1 MALGYV
7 IRTHVFLLVF
17 IYPILALAIGHRA
30 GGTLGLFK
38 RRQFSRS
45 MPLAYSWY
53 SPNHAAAEQFTLI
66 RSQILVST

>member
-7 IRTHVFLLVF
+7 VRTHVFLLAS

-38 RRQFSRS
+38 RCHWSRS
-45 MPLAYSWY
+45 MPLAKGWNSL
-53 SPNHAAAEQFTLI
+53 NHAAAEQFTL
-66 RSQILVST
+66 R